1 MFVASSNVNRV
12 ATLIPRLGYN
22 DALNGAENVQTT
34 LQQLVKTA
42 AAAGTVSGS
51 NI

>member
-1 MFVASSNVNRV
+1 MFVASSNVNSV
-12 ATLIPRLGYN
+12 ATLLPRLGYN